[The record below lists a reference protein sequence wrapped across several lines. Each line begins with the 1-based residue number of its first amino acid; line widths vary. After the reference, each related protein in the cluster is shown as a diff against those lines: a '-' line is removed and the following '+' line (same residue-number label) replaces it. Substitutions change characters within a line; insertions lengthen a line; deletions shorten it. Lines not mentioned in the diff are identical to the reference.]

1 MKRLAYIFLAFF
13 ATAALFSCTEES
25 TYEPGPQASGA
36 QYYFSSD
43 EATSVTISHT
53 TQSVSVNL
61 FRVETG
67 SASTATVSI
76 ADESGLISSA
86 SSATANFAA
95 GSNKA
100 TLTFPITPSDWEFA
114 KDYKVTYTVFDE
126 TTPYGKSELA
136 VTYKYPTPLTLL
148 GNGKVTESYFTGGE
162 WTPKVYRSDI
172 DPNEYH
178 IQKFMGSKSEDLILH
193 VTKAGDTFEYEPGKT
208 RTFNTAGLVW
218 FPDTYIGLTYADI
231 GGEGDYKIYL
241 CHPANGF
248 SKTATEEFWMNCR
261 VVLFQ
266 DNGIPAIVEIAPWY
280 YMFELGGWN
289 KTSAPT
295 VTIIFPGY
303 EPKDYAVEAAYE
315 GIFKNPDDE
324 VFAEASVFLGE
335 DIESGV
341 AVVVAGDSDEAIAA
355 GIEKLGTEDESVVT
369 FNGSTVRVPM
379 PADAATGTYTIIV
392 GGVAEGA
399 VQEVA
404 VASFFYQAGNVAL
417 DWSWLAGSWKASDY
431 SYAQD
436 GSTTPYEMTITKV
449 DETHC
454 KVANLMNKKIE
465 LEGVVDFDAQTITF
479 AGNQFAFKDDKIAG
493 DCYFIAVDP
502 ANEYDCFDDLT
513 TPVVATFTASGIT
526 IDNYDFFIVGGQYN
540 EYTYYGGIRTT
551 MTPNM

>member
-148 GNGKVTESYFTGGE
+148 GNGKVTEGYFTGGE
-162 WTPKVYRSDI
+162 WTPKVYRSDL

-178 IQKFMGSKSEDLILH
+178 IQKFMGSKSADLIIH
-193 VTKAGDTFEYEPGKT
+193 VTKAGDTFGNI
-208 RTFNTAGLVW
+208 TFTQAGLVYYD
-218 FPDTYIGLTYADI
+218 DTYIGLSYYDVYPD
-231 GGEGDYKIYL
+231 GGSPDQLIN
-241 CHPANGF
+241 CDHPAGF
-248 SKTATEEFWMNCR
+248 KKYASDESTWVGNKVA
-261 VVLFQ
+261 LFQ
-266 DNGIPAIVEIAPWY
+266 DNGIPAVVEIAPY
-280 YMFELGGWN
+280 YYINGLGGWDR
-289 KTSAPT
+289 TQLPA
-295 VTIIFPGY
+295 TITIVFPGY
-303 EPKDYAVEAAYE
+303 EPKDYAVEAEYE
-315 GIFKNPDDE
+315 GLFTDPDG
-324 VFAEASVFLGE
+324 ASFGQAAVTLGA

-341 AVVVAGDSDEAIAA
+341 AVIVRGNLEEDIEAGVALLAS
-355 GIEKLGTEDESVVT
+355 EDESVVSFT
-369 FNGSTVRVPM
+369 GDSVRVPL
-379 PADAATGTYTIIV
+379 PEDAHTGVYSIV
-392 GGVAEGA
+392 IGGVAEGEI
-399 VQEVA
+399 QEATYV
-404 VASFFYQAGNVAL
+404 SFFYQGDPETV
-417 DWSWLAGSWKASDY
+417 DWDWLAGEWLAADY
-431 SYAQD
+431 SYYSGEPDEA
-436 GSTTPYEMTITKV
+436 SYLMTITKV
-449 DETHC
+449 DDTHC
-454 KVANLMNKKIE
+454 KISNIWGSKGE
-465 LEGVVDFDAQTITF
+465 FEGVVDFDAMTITLP
-479 AGNQFAFKDDKIAG
+479 GNQFAFNDGGISAK
-493 DCYFIAVDP
+493 CYLIAVDP
-502 ANEYDCFDDLT
+502 EAEYAPFKDLT
-513 TPVVATFTASGIT
+513 TPIVAQLSPKGIV
-526 IDNYDFFIVGGQYN
+526 IDNYDFIISGGKYDG
-540 EYTYYGGIRTT
+540 ETYAGGLCTT
-551 MTPNM
+551 MTKR